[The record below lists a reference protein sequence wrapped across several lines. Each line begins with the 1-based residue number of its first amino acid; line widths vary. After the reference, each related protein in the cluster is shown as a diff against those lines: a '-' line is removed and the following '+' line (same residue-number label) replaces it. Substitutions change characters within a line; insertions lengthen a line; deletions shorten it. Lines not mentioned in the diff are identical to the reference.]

1 MTGPRAIEDAVK
13 NGDAARVRDLLRGAT
28 EKERKECAR
37 ELAQFLA
44 EPGNGT
50 MASHIAFITADVGLA
65 NGMTKTARA
74 LDALNIADERSGHL
88 YDLIAGVLAD
98 RNPPWLVTLID
109 RLLSGP
115 GWARDHGWQLA
126 RRLVR
131 DGVITRPTAD
141 GYTLEMIRSVWR
153 FSSPLDALL
162 ADHGL
167 LDDEIWRVFEVQFA
181 ARFLAL
187 PPAGTWADAFCE
199 LATRGL
205 VDRGRLLDACLD
217 AFTRDFPA
225 DSVGW
230 YVELHDRLAPT
241 VAEAADRSAKYLAL
255 LASGSNAGITLG
267 QRQCTE
273 LLAAGLLE
281 PVALLS
287 ASAAALTFPQKSVAS
302 AQLMLVGRAALY
314 PGLRDEALVTAAA
327 ALAHQREDI
336 QAAAL
341 ALIAK
346 LGGLPEEA
354 EARATIVAQAAGIS
368 PALAPDAAALGL
380 VVEAIPPAPAV
391 PVESTPAVS
400 VPVEDPAELVQL
412 LALLMEDAT
421 DALAVERAV
430 AGAVRLSALP
440 LATRAALAA
449 PLLKR
454 ARKVADDNPYG
465 TFSGFAIRS
474 DLALLTLAW
483 GTGALSPVQEREVS
497 WRPRSPRIITIL
509 SSRIGEA
516 CSLIADGRAGE
527 LLAEPEFADGAIS
540 HETLL
545 ARLAQWTRRAPCEW
559 DLEQALLRLAPGA
572 DEAFWGRFGRRR
584 ARQARRV
591 HEESLAPFGSD
602 VVAVGPY
609 MPYVFARRT
618 TPVTAPASRC
628 WELLTDLPATE
639 QEVADRSLRWLG
651 GLADEIVAAWP
662 LLCPNNPELVAAH
675 LLMPLSD
682 GLDAPRSAALAAL
695 RGIAAP
701 GRPFGR
707 VGHLAMVTGLASA
720 DPANRIG
727 AGEAWARTALDGRL
741 RPDLAALAMAEGV
754 TGLAFR
760 LTRLADGLER
770 AAMDATSG
778 TRVAEA
784 AMATAAA
791 LLRKSPKPPKPP
803 SGLHLLLEVAAR
815 VSAAVGI
822 PPVPAEITTLAAG
835 KSTTKLAEAA
845 RRLTRLTRQ
854 ARPGMFR

>member
-1 MTGPRAIEDAVK
+1 MTDPRATKDAVTS
-13 NGDAARVRDLLRGAT
+13 GDAARVRDLLRGAT
-28 EKERKECAR
+28 EKERKDCAR

-65 NGMTKTARA
+65 NGMAKTFRA
-74 LDALNIADERSGHL
+74 LDALNIADERSGDL

-98 RNPPWLVTLID
+98 RHPAWLATLID
-109 RLLSGP
+109 RLLAGRA
-115 GWARDHGWQLA
+115 WARSHGWQLA

-131 DGVITRPTAD
+131 DGVIGRPTVD
-141 GYTLEMIRSVWR
+141 EYTLEMLRSIWR
-153 FSSPLDALL
+153 FRTPLEMLL
-162 ADHGL
+162 ADPGL

-187 PPAGTWADAFCE
+187 PPEGKWSDAFCE
-199 LATRGL
+199 LAARGL
-205 VDRGRLLDACLD
+205 LDRGRLLDACLD

-230 YVELHDRLAPT
+230 YVEFHDRLAPT
-241 VAEAADRSAKYLAL
+241 RAEAAERSGRYLAL
-255 LASGSNAGITLG
+255 LACGSKAGVTLG

-273 LLAAGLLE
+273 LLAAGLVD
-281 PVALLS
+281 PVGLLS
-287 ASAAALTFPQKSVAS
+287 ASTAALTFPQKSVAS
-302 AQLMLVGRAALY
+302 AQLALVGKVAATH
-314 PGLRDEALVTAAA
+314 PGLRDEVLVTAGA
-327 ALAHQREDI
+327 ALGHQREDI

-346 LGGLPEEA
+346 LGGVPEEA
-354 EARATIVAQAAGIS
+354 SARAAVAAQAAGIS

-391 PVESTPAVS
+391 PVESAPAVS

-421 DALAVERAV
+421 DALAVERAL
-430 AGAVRLSALP
+430 AGAVRLAALP
-440 LATRAALAA
+440 LASRAAFAA

-454 ARKVADDNPYG
+454 ARQVADDDPYG
-465 TFSGFAIRS
+465 TFSGFSIRS
-474 DLALLTLAW
+474 SMAFLTLAW
-483 GTGALSPVQEREVS
+483 GTGVLPPLRDRVVS
-497 WRPRSPRIITIL
+497 WQPQSPRIIRIL
-509 SSRIGEA
+509 GSRIGEA
-516 CSLIADGRAGE
+516 CSLIADGHAGE
-527 LLAEPEFADGAIS
+527 LLAGPELADGAIS
-540 HETLL
+540 PETLL
-545 ARLAQWTRRAPCEW
+545 ARLAQWTRRAPCQF

-572 DEAFWGRFGRRR
+572 DEAFWGRFGGGD
-584 ARQARRV
+584 AVQARRV
-591 HEESLAPFGSD
+591 HEESRTAFDFD

-628 WELLTDLPATE
+628 WDLLTDLPATE
-639 QEVADRSLRWLG
+639 QELAEQSLRWLG
-651 GLADEIVAAWP
+651 GNQVDEIVAAWP

-682 GLDAPRSAALAAL
+682 GIDTPRSAALTAL

-707 VGHLAMVTGLASA
+707 VGHLAMVTGLASSE
-720 DPANRIG
+720 PAIRIG
-727 AGEAWARTALDGRL
+727 GGEVWARTALDGRL

-754 TGLAFR
+754 TGLAFK

-770 AAMDATSG
+770 AAMDPISS

-791 LLRKSPKPPKPP
+791 LLRTSPKPPNR
-803 SGLHLLLEVAAR
+803 LHLLLEVAAR
-815 VSAAVGI
+815 VAAAVGV
-822 PPVPAEITTLAAG
+822 PPLPAEITSLAAG
-835 KSTTKLAEAA
+835 QSTTKLAEAA
-845 RRLTRLTRQ
+845 RRLTRLV
-854 ARPGMFR
+854 ALS